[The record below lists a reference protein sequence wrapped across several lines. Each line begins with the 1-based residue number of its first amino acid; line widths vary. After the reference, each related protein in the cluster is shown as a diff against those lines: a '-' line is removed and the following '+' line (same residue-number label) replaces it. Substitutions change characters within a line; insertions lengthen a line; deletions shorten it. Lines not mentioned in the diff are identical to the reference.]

1 MDSFEFNKIVG
12 AVLFCLLIIIG
23 VNNLEHIL
31 IHREHLSKSVYQ
43 VEGVEQAADAGAVAA
58 AGPAEAG
65 PSFEALLAQASPER
79 GEKAFKKC
87 SSCHNAEKGAPAK
100 IGPGLYGT
108 VGNKVGGHA
117 GFAYSPAVAGHG
129 GTWTFE
135 NLNQWLKSPKA
146 FIPGTKMAFAGIAKD
161 AERADVI
168 AYLNSKSDSPLPLPK
183 PVEAPA
189 PAPAPASAEAAPAA
203 APAPAAEPA
212 K

>member
-1 MDSFEFNKIVG
+1 MDSFEFNKIAG
-12 AVLFCLLIIIG
+12 AVLFCALIVIG

-31 IHREHLSKSVYQ
+31 IHREHLSKSVYK
-43 VEGVEQAADAGAVAA
+43 VEGVEEAADVGAGAA

-65 PSFEALLAQASPER
+65 PSFEVILAQASPER

-87 SSCHNAEKGAPAK
+87 ASCHSAEKGAAAK
-100 IGPGLYGT
+100 IGPDLYGT
-108 VGNKVGGHA
+108 VGNKVGGHP
-117 GFAYSPAVAGHG
+117 GFSYSPAVAGHG

-135 NLNQWLKSPKA
+135 TLNQWLKSPKT

-189 PAPAPASAEAAPAA
+189 PAPASAEAAPAA
-203 APAPAAEPA
+203 APAPAPAAEPA